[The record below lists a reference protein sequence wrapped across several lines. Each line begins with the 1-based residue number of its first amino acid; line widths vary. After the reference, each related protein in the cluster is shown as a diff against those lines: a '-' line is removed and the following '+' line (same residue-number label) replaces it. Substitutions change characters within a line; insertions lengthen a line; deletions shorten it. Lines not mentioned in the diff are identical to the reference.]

1 MVLLKWQLKCD
12 THTHT
17 HIYIYIYIKDTHSF
31 YSINVSL
38 IKMRGLD
45 FCSSEQ
51 IWDLS
56 WKCDILMYFWP
67 FRYVP
72 RETPRRSAIIFFHA
86 LLGTFQNFGQDRK
99 WWSVS
104 SFQCLIKVLNWSRR
118 KELVFYTHDII
129 DRTYIIYM

>member
-12 THTHT
+12 IHT
-17 HIYIYIYIKDTHSF
+17 YIQTYIYIKDTHAF
-31 YSINVSL
+31 YSRNVSL
-38 IKMRGLD
+38 IKMIGLD
-45 FCSSEQ
+45 FCSSEH

-56 WKCDILMYFWP
+56 WKCDILMYFWL
-67 FRYVP
+67 FNLDTCQGKHQEEVHG
-72 RETPRRSAIIFFHA
+72 IIFFHA

-118 KELVFYTHDII
+118 KELVFIHMI
-129 DRTYIIYM
+129 